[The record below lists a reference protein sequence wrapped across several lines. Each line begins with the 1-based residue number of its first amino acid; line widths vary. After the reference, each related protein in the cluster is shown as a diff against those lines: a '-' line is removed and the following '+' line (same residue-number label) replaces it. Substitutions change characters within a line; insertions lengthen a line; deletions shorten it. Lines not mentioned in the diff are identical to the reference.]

1 MILRVLL
8 KCKYHR
14 ISSTFARCSFSK
26 SSSSPLS
33 EKIESPQLEV
43 SPDQDPS
50 HNLAKNANNVQDRSP
65 HSYQVLSRGIPSQ
78 ERSQIQSSPNLEKIH
93 TETGSKSDKG
103 IELLW
108 RNREIPSSS
117 DTAVYWLR
125 LSKYRLT
132 GLVVAT
138 TLAGFTMGCDSMS
151 ANLPLLTATL
161 AGTALTS
168 SSAAALN
175 QFLEIPFDSQ
185 MARTRSRPLV
195 VGQITPLH
203 AFIFASITGAAGL
216 SLLAFHVNSLTA
228 ILGAANLILYSFI
241 YTPMKRSNILN
252 TWIGSFVGAI
262 PPVMGFTAATGMI
275 SKIVIVIV
283 FKNVLKRHY
292 FQMLPV
298 SFWGSFFTRGSSL
311 ISTRCHGI

>member
-1 MILRVLL
+1 MIIRVLS
-8 KCKYHR
+8 KCKYHHHL
-14 ISSTFARCSFSK
+14 SSPLFARCSFSRCSILPSK
-26 SSSSPLS
+26 QKGVKHAEETPLIF
-33 EKIESPQLEV
+33 K
-43 SPDQDPS
+43 PS
-50 HNLAKNANNVQDRSP
+50 HDIPELDQLPR
-65 HSYQVLSRGIPSQ
+65 QVALHVIPSGKDAPIRPSINVNQ
-78 ERSQIQSSPNLEKIH
+78 LAPKTVLQSKFGYENELIWKNRDVPSY
-93 TETGSKSDKG
+93 SDY
-103 IELLW
+103 
-108 RNREIPSSS
+108 
-117 DTAVYWLR
+117 TVYWLR

-151 ANLPLLTATL
+151 GSLPLLASTL

-175 QFLEIPFDSQ
+175 QYLEIPFDSQ

-203 AFIFASITGAAGL
+203 AFIFASVTGTAGL
-216 SLLAFHVNSLTA
+216 SLLALNVNAITA
-228 ILGAANLILYSFI
+228 VLGAANLILYSFI

-275 SKIVIVIV
+275 GKIDV
-283 FKNVLKRHY
+283 
-292 FQMLPV
+292 
-298 SFWGSFFTRGSSL
+298 
-311 ISTRCHGI
+311 